1 MSSRCFVSGSGRRPG
16 DTVGRAD
23 GSETGAAH
31 SAQQAAAVHVSRQS
45 GEGDLAA
52 AGRPRG
58 PDCTLQDSSQQLG
71 AETGSVAQ
79 VRNKLSYAFARF
91 LADTF

>member
-1 MSSRCFVSGSGRRPG
+1 MSSRCVVSGSGRRPG

-58 PDCTLQDSSQQLG
+58 PDRALQDSSQQLG

-79 VRNKLSYAFARF
+79 VRNKLSYAFACF